1 MNKMALLREI
11 INANNARQHS
21 ARELNRLAGKAIFPV
36 LSDAE
41 MLAFV
46 KAALAGATSAT
57 TIADF
62 KRLRLPALDAKVVAQ
77 VKNTSITSMMLL
89 GEIHHIDYSD
99 AREPKIS
106 VYLEGPSAHLIADL
120 DDQGI
125 FLPDGRQIS
134 LQVHIGSN
142 SVHTSKDIP
151 KLKRDLRDYVLN
163 RVWDYW
169 TRPTLPIP
177 TVDENFSVPEIVETQ
192 WGICPVT
199 REAMLAYG
207 TIRGVGAQFET
218 VWTRDRAS
226 AEETRSKAVTFLKVL
241 RQEEADNIV
250 RRRKR
255 QEHADLA
262 DLLRSQLAVLAQD
275 MAMLPTGDKTYV
287 RVKDHLRLYVQT
299 DFSKASAVMK
309 WNEQARA
316 IITSGNR
323 TIVRDANVLA
333 AVLNLLYDTLAE
345 APSSSRQDDALRQI
359 EELTALI
366 SPRLN
371 AASGAQRLMAIRV
384 AVCKALNPD
393 GKCDESDIQ
402 CKAA

>member
-46 KAALAGATSAT
+46 KVALAGATSVT

-62 KRLRLPALDAKVVAQ
+62 ERLRLPALDGKVVAQ
-77 VKNTSITSMMLL
+77 VKNTSVTSMMLL

-99 AREPKIS
+99 AKAPRIS
-106 VYLEGPSAHLIADL
+106 VYLAGPSAGLIADL

-125 FLPDGRQIS
+125 FLPDGRQIA
-134 LQVHIGSN
+134 LQVHVGPH
-142 SVHTSKDIP
+142 SVHTIKDIP

-163 RVWDYW
+163 RVWDCW
-169 TRPTLPIP
+169 TRPDLPIP
-177 TVDENFSVPEIVETQ
+177 VIDENFSVPEIVESQ

-199 REAMLAYG
+199 REAMIAYG

-218 VWTRDRAS
+218 VWTRDRDY
-226 AEETRSKAVTFLKVL
+226 AEEIRLKAVTFLKEL
-241 RQEEADNIV
+241 RRQEADTIA
-250 RRRKR
+250 RRRKK
-255 QEHADLA
+255 QEYVDLA
-262 DLLRSQLAVLAQD
+262 DLLRLQLAVLAQD

-299 DFSKASAVMK
+299 DSSEASAVMK
-309 WNEQARA
+309 WNEQARE

-323 TIVRDANVLA
+323 AIVRDVNVLA
-333 AVLNLLYDTLAE
+333 AVLDLLYESLVET
-345 APSSSRQDDALRQI
+345 PSGSRQDDALRQI

-384 AVCKALNPD
+384 AVCKALNPAAS
-393 GKCDESDIQ
+393 CDESAVQ
-402 CKAA
+402 EQAA